1 VVPET
6 SSATFPR
13 SVLVVGMAGFD
24 DPAFFGDRWASAY
37 KDLTRG
43 PDPTSAVEFLA
54 GLAGGGRVLELAIGG
69 GRVALPL
76 ARRGITVEG
85 IEASEAVVQRLRS
98 VPGGKVI
105 PVVVADLADVPVS
118 GPFDL
123 VYLVWNTLFNLL
135 SQARQVDCFR
145 NVARV
150 LKPGGVFVIECFVP
164 DLAQFDRGVETD
176 AVTEDSATIS
186 LTRHDPVAQRI
197 TKQHVTLDAQGIHL
211 LPTAQRYCWPSEL
224 DLMAQLGGLGLRE
237 RYSDWTRTQ
246 FDSRSRGHISVYE
259 LVPTETR

>member
-1 VVPET
+1 
-6 SSATFPR
+6 
-13 SVLVVGMAGFD
+13 MAGFD

-105 PVVVADLADVPVS
+105 PVVVAGLRHELADVP
-118 GPFDL
+118 L
-123 VYLVWNTLFNLL
+123 VV
-135 SQARQVDCFR
+135 
-145 NVARV
+145 
-150 LKPGGVFVIECFVP
+150 G
-164 DLAQFDRGVETD
+164 
-176 AVTEDSATIS
+176 
-186 LTRHDPVAQRI
+186 
-197 TKQHVTLDAQGIHL
+197 
-211 LPTAQRYCWPSEL
+211 
-224 DLMAQLGGLGLRE
+224 
-237 RYSDWTRTQ
+237 
-246 FDSRSRGHISVYE
+246 RSRDCDIAVDDPNVSRRHAEVRHEDGAYWIVDLGSTNGVIVNGKRVERAE
-259 LVPTETR
+259 LAPDDEIVLGTTELRFERGF